1 MKTKQIIDTL
11 QEYNDWRRDKISTTD
26 YFDTITAHEIGL
38 TIDAAIERLQTL
50 EQERKEASLDF
61 RKHIV
66 ELEHDQ
72 KYWKQEASR
81 YKDRVTHIE
90 ILIEQMK
97 YERDEARHIAS
108 YWRNMAGNFAIS
120 KRDHE
125 FPWEEGSE

>member
-1 MKTKQIIDTL
+1 MTTEKIIKTL
-11 QEYNDWRRDKISTTD
+11 QDYNNWRRDKINTKE
-26 YFDTITAHEIGL
+26 YFDTKTAHELGL

-50 EQERKEASLDF
+50 EQERNEASLDF

-66 ELEHDQ
+66 DLDHDQ

-97 YERDEARHIAS
+97 QERDEARHIAS
-108 YWRNMAGNFAIS
+108 YWRNMAGASAIT
-120 KRDHE
+120 KRKNK
-125 FPWEEGSE
+125 FPWEK